1 MQRST
6 IITIAA
12 AALMLSSCSSNMSH
26 TLTPSK
32 ETVTFQVP
40 AKDIK
45 SLEIFNN
52 FKVTYTQ
59 GDICSV
65 TVTTPVNLREELKIK
80 VDGTTLTAAL
90 KDGVSLRGGNAI
102 AINVTSPYIND
113 INIANSSSLYIA
125 DGLSTPDYVKIGA
138 ENSATVSISSI
149 DTREFKAEVFNSSD
163 LSIGAITSVSTDM
176 ECFNSG
182 AVNIEKLISDS
193 IEAEIFNSSRVSL
206 DGIATKTL
214 KAECYNTSNL
224 SLTGKADKTI
234 LESYNSARIDASGL
248 KK

>member
-1 MQRST
+1 
-6 IITIAA
+6 
-12 AALMLSSCSSNMSH
+12 MLSSCSSNISH

-45 SLEIFNN
+45 SLEIFNS

-59 GDICSV
+59 GDRCSV

-90 KDGVSLRGGNAI
+90 KDGVTLRGGDAI

-113 INIANSSSLYIA
+113 INIANSSSLYIT
-125 DGLSTPDYVKIGA
+125 DGLTTPDYVKIDA

-149 DTREFKAEVFNSSD
+149 DTRDFKAEVFNSST
-163 LSIGAITSVSTDM
+163 LSIDAVTSATTDM
-176 ECFNSG
+176 ECFNSA
-182 AVNIEKLISDS
+182 AVNIGNIISDD
-193 IEAEIFNSSRVSL
+193 IKAEIFNSSRVSL
-206 DGIATKTL
+206 DGIAAKTL
-214 KAECYNTSNL
+214 KAECYNTS
-224 SLTGKADKTI
+224 SLKLAGNADKTM
-234 LESYNSARIDASGL
+234 LESYNSARIDTSGL

>member
-1 MQRST
+1 MLRST
-6 IITIAA
+6 IITL
-12 AALMLSSCSSNMSH
+12 ALVGLMTSSCSSNMSH

-32 ETVTFQVP
+32 ETVTFNVP

-45 SLEIFNN
+45 SLEIFNS

-59 GDICSV
+59 GDRCSV

-90 KDGVSLRGGNAI
+90 KDGVTLRGGDAI

-113 INIANSSSLYIA
+113 INIANSSSLYIT
-125 DGLSTPDYVKIGA
+125 DGLTTPDYVKINA

-149 DTREFKAEVFNSSD
+149 DTREFKTEVFNSST
-163 LSIGAITSVSTDM
+163 LSIDAVTSATTDM
-176 ECFNSG
+176 ECFNSA
-182 AVNIEKLISDS
+182 AVNIEKLISDR

-206 DGIATKTL
+206 DGIAAKTI

-224 SLTGKADKTI
+224 SLTGKADKTM
-234 LESYNSARIDASGL
+234 LESYNSARINASGL